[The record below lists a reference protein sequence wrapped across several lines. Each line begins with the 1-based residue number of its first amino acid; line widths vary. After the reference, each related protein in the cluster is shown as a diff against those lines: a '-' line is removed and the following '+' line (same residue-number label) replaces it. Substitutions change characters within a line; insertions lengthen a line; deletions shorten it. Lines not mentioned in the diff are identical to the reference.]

1 MRILGEEDHRRNCQS
16 NQNNYENNRNNNY
29 NQNNSSNNYENNR
42 NHNNYQNNRNH
53 RWNNRPP
60 NNSQSNNHLEN
71 QPVAINQQ
79 INQVTA
85 EDNTEHAIHHINSMP
100 ANSHN
105 ASPYLQCEFEGEKVQ
120 LLIDTGATVSV
131 LTKEIIDLII
141 KKNSRTP
148 ILPISGVKISNAVGK
163 KICNITRQIYCE
175 CVIGTGKIFA
185 NFIQIENLNEKGIIG
200 ADILAQYNTKINF
213 NNRTIQWNINDIEH
227 ITPFSSKALK
237 TVPAEEQ
244 IRNIESLEGAEDM
257 DSENVNE
264 ERKFSQLMKRYEHV
278 FSSTPGRISN
288 YTCQI
293 KVSPENQYINDPIL
307 YQ

>member
-1 MRILGEEDHRRNCQS
+1 MKNVANHYPSDIRAILVSLPNPTKLSAMRILGEEDHRRNYQS

-60 NNSQSNNHLEN
+60 NNSQSNNRLEN

-85 EDNTEHAIHHINSMP
+85 EDHTEHTIHNLNSMP
-100 ANSHN
+100 TNSHN
-105 ASPYLQCEFEGEKVQ
+105 PSPYLQCEFEGEKIQ

-131 LTKEIIDLII
+131 LTKEVIDLII

-148 ILPISGVKISNAVGK
+148 VLPVSGVQISNAVGK

-175 CVIGTGKIFA
+175 CIIGTVKIFA
-185 NFIQIENLNEKGIIG
+185 NFIQIENLNEK
-200 ADILAQYNTKINF
+200 
-213 NNRTIQWNINDIEH
+213 
-227 ITPFSSKALK
+227 
-237 TVPAEEQ
+237 
-244 IRNIESLEGAEDM
+244 
-257 DSENVNE
+257 
-264 ERKFSQLMKRYEHV
+264 
-278 FSSTPGRISN
+278 
-288 YTCQI
+288 
-293 KVSPENQYINDPIL
+293 
-307 YQ
+307 